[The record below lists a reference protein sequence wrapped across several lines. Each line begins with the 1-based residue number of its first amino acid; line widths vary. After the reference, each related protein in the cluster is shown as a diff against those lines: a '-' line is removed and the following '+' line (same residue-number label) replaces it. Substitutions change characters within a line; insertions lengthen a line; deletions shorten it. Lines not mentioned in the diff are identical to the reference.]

1 MAVTPNYEVGQDKED
16 YVANYYSEYDM
27 IGKIARQVIKGVFA
41 KNPLSRFIK
50 GKIDDGDTIEQAVVK
65 MVESQ
70 AYDANGE
77 NTLAPK
83 SGEKIVAEY
92 FNTNT
97 RKTFKQT
104 VRPSEIRK
112 VLANGKDESEISA
125 RLVSAMAEGDIYEY
139 YQNIKGLINFGM
151 TEDDNSETPFIKLE
165 DVNIANGYKP
175 MLSKIK
181 NTVKAFKY
189 VTDSFNKAGIK
200 RNTVEEDIYIIA
212 PYKLI
217 TDIDV
222 DELSGVFN
230 LDKAEIREKIIE
242 IDTDEKFVVI
252 LDQNALQIWE
262 QMYEMWDQKNAEGAF
277 WNYYLQVNR
286 LFGICTLYN
295 AVFFNYNDEVENEN
309 EGE

>member
-1 MAVTPNYEVGQDKED
+1 MAVTPTYEMGKDKED

-50 GKIDDGDTIEQAVVK
+50 GRIDNGDTIEQAVVK

-70 AYDANGE
+70 AYDSTGAD
-77 NTLAPK
+77 TLAPK
-83 SGEKIVAEY
+83 TGEKIVAEY
-92 FNTNT
+92 FNSNT
-97 RKTFKQT
+97 RKIFKTT

-112 VLANGKDESEISA
+112 VLVSGGDESEISA
-125 RLVSAMAEGDIYEY
+125 KLVSALSDGDIYEY

-151 TEDDNSETPFIKLE
+151 TEDESDETPFVKLD
-165 DVNIANGYKP
+165 DVNVSTGYKP

-181 NTVKAFKY
+181 NTVKAFGY
-189 VTDSFNKAGIK
+189 MTDAFNKAGIK
-200 RNTVEEDIYIIA
+200 RNTVTDDIYIIA

-222 DELSGVFN
+222 EELSGVFN
-230 LDKAEIREKIIE
+230 LDKAEIRNKIIE

-262 QMYEMWDQKNAEGAF
+262 QMYEIWDQKNADGAF
-277 WNYYLQVNR
+277 WNYTLHVNR

-295 AVFFNYNDEVENEN
+295 AVFFNYTDEPEVD
-309 EGE
+309 EG